1 MELERESWGEE
12 AVAELREE
20 LRRMADPG
28 YREFQGRLIPGLK
41 HELLGV
47 RIPQL
52 QQLAKRIARGGWR
65 EFLRVAGRESYEEIL
80 LRGFVIGFAKAGL
93 AEVLEE
99 TARFIPEIDNW
110 AVNDCFCSSLKIVRK
125 HREKVWDFLQPYLAS
140 DQEYFLRFGLILLHS
155 HYRTPEWI
163 GRVLETAA
171 SVRHGGYYVKMGAA
185 WLLSACYV
193 DFPEQTL
200 PLLEGE
206 GLDPETA
213 YRALQK
219 ILESNRVSREE
230 KAAVRVLRAQKKE
243 AMG

>member
-1 MELERESWGEE
+1 MGLPKRGWP
-12 AVAELREE
+12 RFW
-20 LRRMADPG
+20 RKP
-28 YREFQGRLIPGLK
+28 PGL
-41 HELLGV
+41 
-47 RIPQL
+47 
-52 QQLAKRIARGGWR
+52 
-65 EFLRVAGRESYEEIL
+65 
-80 LRGFVIGFAKAGL
+80 
-93 AEVLEE
+93 
-99 TARFIPEIDNW
+99 
-110 AVNDCFCSSLKIVRK
+110 SLKIVRK

-193 DFPEQTL
+193 PEQTL